1 MQEQPLAGSRQ
12 YLPLFNQAELLKEMG
27 IGAAFLFSA
36 TKIKPSEYRGLLIG
50 VFLKRALHKGT
61 EPGFKAFELLG
72 KENKP
77 GVRSLRPGFVKKEQ
91 PQISQPLAQGMHAAS
106 CERLSIG

>member
-1 MQEQPLAGSRQ
+1 MREKKSCRNNP
-12 YLPLFNQAELLKEMG
+12 ELLKEMG

-36 TKIKPSEYRGLLIG
+36 TKIKPSEYRRLLIG
-50 VFLKRALHKGT
+50 IFLKGALHKGT

-77 GVRSLRPGFVKKEQ
+77 GFRGLRPGFMKKEQ
-91 PQISQPLAQGMHAAS
+91 PQISQPLAEGVHAAS
-106 CERLSIG
+106 CEGLGIG